1 MKAFMFY
8 LVVVLT
14 TILLVTAPSIL
25 WVLLGAIDIMA
36 IRWCKNHLSIK
47 NIVKYSGYAT
57 YYKFLK

>member
-25 WVLLGAIDIMA
+25 WVLLGTINIIA

-57 YYKFLK
+57 YYKSLK

>member
-25 WVLLGAIDIMA
+25 WVLLGTLNIMA
-36 IRWCKNHLSIK
+36 IRWCKNHLNIK
-47 NIVKYSGYAT
+47 NIVTYSGYAT